1 MGKSYG
7 PCVSKEKCIEIIA
20 QKVRAYIP
28 ADMRDE
34 YERAVNR
41 LRYEFAKT
49 DAVKPIL
56 YKGQRKQYDYWKC
69 GNCGTG
75 IGQIVANYCPNCGFA
90 IKWDG
95 IRCLTGTERSDN
107 SDRAGSD

>member
-1 MGKSYG
+1 MNKLYG
-7 PCVSKEKCIEIIA
+7 PCVSKERCIKILAQEIPG
-20 QKVRAYIP
+20 YIP
-28 ADMRDE
+28 ENRLEE
-34 YERAVNR
+34 YGRAVNR
-41 LRYEFAKT
+41 LKYEFAKT

-75 IGQIVANYCPNCGFA
+75 IGEIVANYCPNCGFS

-95 IRCLTGTERSDN
+95 IRCLTGTEGSDN
-107 SDRAGSD
+107 HDRAGSD